1 VRGPVRLPL
10 PLYWKV
16 CLINGAVFLGATAL
30 LVVAPPSI
38 SSTVTTGEVAVLATG
53 LAVIMATN
61 ATLLYGTLAPLD
73 RLIGRIDRF
82 DADRSEARL
91 PVEGSVVA
99 VKLARSFNAL
109 LQRLEAERAAA
120 SMRAVSAQEAERR
133 RIARELHDEVGQ
145 RLTVVLLGIKRALTR
160 VPPAVAEELLLVQ
173 DTARSSLEEVRRL
186 AHGLRPGVL
195 EDLGL
200 APALAAMANELTA
213 QAGVKVRR
221 RIQRGLPPLTPE
233 AELVIFRVAQEAL
246 TNATR
251 HAHAATI
258 DLDLRH
264 DRSSITLIVID
275 DGRGIGSG
283 SGGTGLQGMQ
293 ERALV
298 VGGTLQ
304 MGPRP
309 EGGAEVRLQ
318 VPLDRAAR

>member
-91 PVEGSVVA
+91 PVEGSGVA
-99 VKLARSFNAL
+99 VKLASSFNAL
-109 LQRLEAERAAA
+109 LERLEAERAAA

-233 AELVIFRVAQEAL
+233 VELVIFRVAQEAL

-283 SGGTGLQGMQ
+283 PGGTGLQGMQ